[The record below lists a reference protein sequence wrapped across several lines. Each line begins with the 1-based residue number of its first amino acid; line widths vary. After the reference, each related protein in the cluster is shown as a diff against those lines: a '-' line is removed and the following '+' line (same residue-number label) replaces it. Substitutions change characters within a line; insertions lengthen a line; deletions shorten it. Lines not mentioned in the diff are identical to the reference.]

1 MPQNLNT
8 APGKPTEMTPRE
20 LLNYELGAPAARREL
35 PEPEPIDGQALTAIA
50 ARHNIEIIGPP
61 LTT

>member
-1 MPQNLNT
+1 
-8 APGKPTEMTPRE
+8 MTPRE